1 MDISYKIVRSRRKT
15 VAIHITSAG
24 EVELRCPLKFPTRE
38 CGPIIESRRGWIE
51 KQLAK
56 IPPKMPTFTPSE
68 LADMK
73 KAVLP
78 VLEERVRYF
87 APLVGVDF
95 GKITVRS
102 QKSRWGSC
110 SRDGN
115 LSFNCLLSQVP
126 EEVIDYVVVHELCH
140 RKQMNHSAAFW
151 QEVERMM
158 PDYRVR
164 RGWLSKNGNSLIG
177 RIGR

>member
-1 MDISYKIVRSRRKT
+1 MDIPYKIIRSRRKT
-15 VAIHITSAG
+15 VAIHITREG
-24 EVELRCPLKFPTRE
+24 TVELRCPLKFPTRE
-38 CGPIIESRRGWIE
+38 CGPIIESRRSWIE

-56 IPPKMPTFTPSE
+56 IPPQMPPYTPQE

-73 KAVLP
+73 KAILP
-78 VLEERVRYF
+78 KLEERVKYF
-87 APLVGVDF
+87 APLVGADH

-126 EEVIDYVVVHELCH
+126 PEVLDYVVVHELCH
-140 RKQMNHSAAFW
+140 RKQMNHSPAFW
-151 QEVERMM
+151 QEVERIL
-158 PDYRVR
+158 PQYRQPRKWLKENGGRLIR
-164 RGWLSKNGNSLIG
+164 RLP
-177 RIGR
+177 